1 MKRNRITLVLAALLA
16 TLAPCAAHPA
26 IPNDDGVSLLLPS
39 ADKWSGTSQA
49 NMDGAALR
57 LVGMYYEGGDF
68 LNADNAWLSLSPV
81 VAFLPIAE
89 GEGEGE
95 SEFHSADQNHDNLIS
110 LSELL
115 RVIQFFNSGGYHC
128 ADPPGSTEDGYVP
141 GPGADHSCMPHA
153 SDYNPQ
159 NWLISLSELLRLIQ
173 FYNSGGY
180 HYCPDAE
187 PPTEDGFCPGMP

>member
-1 MKRNRITLVLAALLA
+1 MRNKIVCAAVWAVLLAA
-16 TLAPCAAHPA
+16 PAHA
-26 IPNDDGVSLLLPS
+26 GNPNDDGALLLLPS
-39 ADKWSGTSQA
+39 ADKWSGASMT
-49 NMDGAALR
+49 NTNGAAIR
-57 LVGMYYEGGDF
+57 LVGMYYEGGDL
-68 LNADNAWLSLSPV
+68 LNADGAWLSLSPV

-115 RVIQFFNSGGYHC
+115 RVIQFYNSGGYHC
-128 ADPPGSTEDGYVP
+128 AVPPGGTEDGYVP
-141 GPGADHSCMPHA
+141 GPGADHACTPHA

-159 NWLISLSELLRLIQ
+159 NWLISLSELLRVIQ

-180 HYCPDAE
+180 YYCPLDG
-187 PPTEDGFCPGMP
+187 TEDGFCPGRP

>member
-1 MKRNRITLVLAALLA
+1 MKNKIGVLVCAAVWAALL
-16 TLAPCAAHPA
+16 TAPAYAAN
-26 IPNDDGVSLLLPS
+26 PNADGALLLLPS
-39 ADKWSGTSQA
+39 ADRWSGASQTNNDDA
-49 NMDGAALR
+49 VISV
-57 LVGMYYEGGDF
+57 VGMYYEGGDF
-68 LNADNAWLSLSPV
+68 LNLDGAWLSLSPV

-95 SEFHSADQNHDNLIS
+95 DEFHSADQDRNNRIS

-115 RVIQFFNSGGYHC
+115 RVIQFYNSGGLHC
-128 ADPPGSTEDGYVP
+128 ADPPDSTEDGYVP

-159 NWLISLSELLRLIQ
+159 NWMISLSELLRVIQ

-180 HYCPDAE
+180 YYCPDAE
-187 PPTEDGFCPGMP
+187 PPTEDGFCPGFP

>member
-1 MKRNRITLVLAALLA
+1 MKTKNSALVLAVLWTAL
-16 TLAPCAAHPA
+16 AACTAHA
-26 IPNDDGVSLLLPS
+26 ANVNADGAMLLLPA
-39 ADKWSGTSQA
+39 ADIWSGASQTNA
-49 NMDGAALR
+49 DGIR
-57 LVGMYYEGGDF
+57 INLVGMYYEGGDF
-68 LNADNAWLSLSPV
+68 LNADNAWLRLSPV
-81 VAFLPIAE
+81 MTFEAVE
-89 GEGEGE
+89 GDHEH
-95 SEFHSADQNHDNLIS
+95 HSADQNNDNLIS

-128 ADPPGSTEDGYVP
+128 ADPPGSTEDSYVP
-141 GPGADHSCMPHA
+141 GQNPAQQSCTPHA

-187 PPTEDGFCPGMP
+187 PPTEDGYCPGLPPGG